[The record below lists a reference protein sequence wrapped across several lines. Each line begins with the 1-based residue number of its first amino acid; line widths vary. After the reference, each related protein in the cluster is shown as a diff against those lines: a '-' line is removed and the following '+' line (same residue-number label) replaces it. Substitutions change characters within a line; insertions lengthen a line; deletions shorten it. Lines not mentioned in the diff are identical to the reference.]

1 MESERSRR
9 KEREAARLSR
19 LWTGSQQRVSLTY
32 CVGQNITEPAHV
44 QRQGTQISHLS
55 GKNVKSFAVIF
66 NPLQPETNPKGKYA
80 YSTAG

>member
-1 MESERSRR
+1 MSVPGEKKEKLPVSQGSGLEASRES
-9 KEREAARLSR
+9 L
-19 LWTGSQQRVSLTY
+19 LTH